1 MNDASTAL
9 LLVRVGLSLGIV
21 VGLILVASRILR
33 RRGGGSPTRRLGPSI
48 ELLERKNVG
57 KRASVALI
65 RVDERRVLV
74 GVTEH
79 QIGLLADLGTELP
92 EAPSIDVTST
102 VLDTPALTSATL
114 SSSALSSTHSD
125 SEVIDTLGSADAENQ
140 NGTGTSPDGS
150 GMLVADLTDSRFPLG
165 TTPTRPP
172 KLSLVQAVRE
182 LTVRRS

>member
-1 MNDASTAL
+1 MNDTSTAL

-21 VGLILVASRILR
+21 VGLILVASRVLR
-33 RRGGGSPTRRLGPSI
+33 RRGGGSPSRRMGPSI
-48 ELLERKNVG
+48 ELLERRNVG
-57 KRASVALI
+57 KRASIALV
-65 RVDERRVLV
+65 RVDDRRVLV

-92 EAPSIDVTST
+92 EPPQELEPPIDVTST
-102 VLDTPALTSATL
+102 PAIDAT
-114 SSSALSSTHSD
+114 SSALTPVGPLVS
-125 SEVIDTLGSADAENQ
+125 VPADNQ
-140 NGTGTSPDGS
+140 DGTGGSPDGT

-182 LTVRRS
+182 LTVRRH